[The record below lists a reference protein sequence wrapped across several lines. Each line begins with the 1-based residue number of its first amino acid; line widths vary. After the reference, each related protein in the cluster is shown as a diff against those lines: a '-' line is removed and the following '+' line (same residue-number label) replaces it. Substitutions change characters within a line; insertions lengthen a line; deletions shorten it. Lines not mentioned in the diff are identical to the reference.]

1 MNEEDLVYIRDGILF
16 SYKEEWNLPLCDI
29 LNGLWGHYAKWNK
42 SDRKRPVLYDLMYMW
57 NLEKKR
63 KEKNRKLIDIEN
75 RLVVASGGG
84 WGGGWGGQ
92 NMQTSVYIC
101 HGDVTYSM
109 VTIVNNTVLHV
120 ESCWESNLNV
130 LMTRKK
136 NSVTMYGDI
145 G

>member
-1 MNEEDLVYIRDGILF
+1 
-16 SYKEEWNLPLCDI
+16 
-29 LNGLWGHYAKWNK
+29 
-42 SDRKRPVLYDLMYMW
+42 MYMW